1 MINSFFNVSFTS
13 LSFWSQPVN
22 CRLAKLSAIRG
33 TIVKEDNNA
42 ITLNEQCEDIQEN
55 IVNSSFRS
63 KRNSQKQDTR
73 ILFAKGSKMHECIK
87 YRMIGACFPKNLMLS
102 NAFDMTTYQLFRL

>member
-87 YRMIGACFPKNLMLS
+87 YRMIGACTFFIKCLWYDYLS
-102 NAFDMTTYQLFRL
+102 TF